1 MQGKFEFNDRAL
13 NAILGALDK
22 SVVRADIDLLAHDNQ
37 TDQVAQYPFIWQS
50 YIDFCKQA

>member
-13 NAILGALDK
+13 NAMLGALDK

-37 TDQVAQYPFIWQS
+37 ADQVSQYPSIWQS
-50 YIDFCKQA
+50 YVESCNKS